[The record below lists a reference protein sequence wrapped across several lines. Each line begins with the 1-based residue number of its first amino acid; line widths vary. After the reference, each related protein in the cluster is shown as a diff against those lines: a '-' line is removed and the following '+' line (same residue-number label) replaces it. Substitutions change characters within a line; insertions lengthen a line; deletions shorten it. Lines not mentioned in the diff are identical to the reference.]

1 MLKLVG
7 SRNFLFSEEFDELS
21 SSSSSSSLLL
31 LLLLSD
37 GMMIGAIPSRLWC
50 GFPRF
55 GFAGKMNLIRGLS
68 SSPLLL
74 LLLTSFGA
82 DLGGV
87 GGWSEVCGFV
97 GAAFLSS
104 LSMRVGMNWFM
115 TSFMRGMSI
124 EWVSSSSSSFT
135 SRVLLLWL
143 TLFWLPDEEEID
155 GIRDVER
162 RRG

>member
-1 MLKLVG
+1 M
-7 SRNFLFSEEFDELS
+7 
-21 SSSSSSSLLL
+21 
-31 LLLLSD
+31 
-37 GMMIGAIPSRLWC
+37 
-50 GFPRF
+50 
-55 GFAGKMNLIRGLS
+55 
-68 SSPLLL
+68 

-97 GAAFLSS
+97 VVFVVCGVDFLSS

-124 EWVSSSSSSFT
+124 EWVSSSSSLFT
-135 SRVLLLWL
+135 SSVLLLWL